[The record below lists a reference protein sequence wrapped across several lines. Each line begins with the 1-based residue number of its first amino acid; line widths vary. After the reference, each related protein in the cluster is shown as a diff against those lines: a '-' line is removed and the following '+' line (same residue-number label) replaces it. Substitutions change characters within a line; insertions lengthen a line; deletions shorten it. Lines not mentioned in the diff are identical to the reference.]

1 MDIEMYLDPAY
12 VELIIETNKLKSEVA
27 EKIVEREWLS
37 TYVFPEIKYSYML
50 RLGISESEVFYS
62 KLNLDK
68 LKRKIELYKD
78 ALKYNSEIDENKIEK
93 TIEKEFKKENHEYT
107 LMQQEIK
114 KALDFTKKEKIDY
127 KFLESINNV
136 YKELL
141 KRLSPLLNFKNTR
154 LENELYEMLENA
166 YKVQDF
172 AKIISI
178 KELCSKNN
186 ITLEPEIDDIDNMVN
201 LKNIYTKLLEENK
214 CIILNIRSSEMFSN
228 KVVLENENLIR
239 RKKDDIKKQIENITL
254 EYNNLLKE
262 FDKLKRKNNL

>member
-1 MDIEMYLDPAY
+1 M
-12 VELIIETNKLKSEVA
+12 K
-27 EKIVEREWLS
+27 
-37 TYVFPEIKYSYML
+37 
-50 RLGISESEVFYS
+50 
-62 KLNLDK
+62 
-68 LKRKIELYKD
+68 
-78 ALKYNSEIDENKIEK
+78 
-93 TIEKEFKKENHEYT
+93 
-107 LMQQEIK
+107 QEIK

-127 KFLESINNV
+127 KFLECINNV
-136 YKELL
+136 YKQLL
-141 KRLSPLLNFKNTR
+141 KRLSPLLNLKNTR

-172 AKIISI
+172 SRILSVQ
-178 KELCSKNN
+178 ELCTKNN
-186 ITLEPEIDDIDNMVN
+186 ITLEPEIDDIDNMIN

-214 CIILNIRSSEMFSN
+214 CIIMNIRSSEMFSN